1 MEGVLKIVSL
11 MAGLLVQMSGLAQG
25 LLPPCAFAWDAPEKM
40 DHATGYRLQW
50 GPQDTADVP
59 LHQTI
64 YEVEY
69 FPVGLLLPVSV
80 STTGITTN
88 SPPITI
94 YVYNVN
100 ADLEESEDL
109 TNWTSIASV
118 MLRGPRKPNSFLRL
132 VIRRN

>member
-1 MEGVLKIVSL
+1 MKTRFAILI
-11 MAGLLVQMSGLAQG
+11 ACLAALCSQG
-25 LLPPCAFAWDAPEKM
+25 QGTLPPCGFEWDAPASLL
-40 DHATGYRLQW
+40 HATGYRLQW
-50 GPQDTADVP
+50 GPQDAAELP
-59 LHQTI
+59 LHQTL
-64 YEVEY
+64 YEVED

-80 STTGITTN
+80 STIGSTTN

-100 ADLEESEDL
+100 ADLEESNDL

-132 VIRRN
+132 VIRQN